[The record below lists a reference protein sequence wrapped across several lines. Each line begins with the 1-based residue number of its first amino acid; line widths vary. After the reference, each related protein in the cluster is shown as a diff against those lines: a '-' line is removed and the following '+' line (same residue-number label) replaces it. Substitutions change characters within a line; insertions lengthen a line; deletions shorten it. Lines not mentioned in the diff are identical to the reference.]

1 MHAVSS
7 GKGRIVYI
15 SGPVV
20 KAELPGALLYEL
32 VFVGELGLFGEVV
45 RIQGDMAFIQV
56 YEETTGLRPGEPVIR
71 TGEPLSAWLGPGIL
85 NRVYDGVQRPLQLI
99 FDLTKRPFVAR
110 GINYEKAPPLD
121 FNKKWKWI
129 PKVKVGDE
137 VEVGDILGVVQE
149 TPLVEHRILYP
160 PIYRTGGVVKYI
172 APEGEYTIDD
182 VIAEVETKEGTVKVK
197 MWHKWPV
204 RRPRPF
210 KEKLPPVEPLITG
223 IRTIDTLFP
232 IAIGGA
238 AAIPGP
244 FGSGKTVTIR
254 TLAMYSEAKLVFP
267 VLCGERGN
275 EAADALQGLLKL
287 VDPNTGRP
295 LMERTT
301 IIVNTSN
308 MPVAAREASIYMGVT
323 IAEYFRDQGYD
334 AFLMADSTSRW
345 AEAMREVA
353 LRIGEMP
360 SEEGFPAYLPTRLAE
375 FYERAGRVVTLGK
388 GNRLGSVTI
397 AASVSP
403 PGGDFTEPVTSH
415 TLRFIGAFWPLDAKL
430 AYSRHYPAINWLMGF
445 SRYVDTVAEWYQK
458 NVSPDWRDL
467 RDEAVRILTREA
479 ELQEVV
485 RILGTEALSEQE
497 KHLLNAAF
505 LIREGFLKQD
515 AYHPVDVKS
524 LPPKQYWLLRLI
536 ITFYRKGLE
545 AISHGV
551 PASALRELDVVKRLA
566 RLRMEVRN
574 EEYKKLVDY
583 EQELINAIENL
594 IKQYESQRVTATA

>member
-1 MHAVSS
+1 VSLS
-7 GKGRIVYI
+7 KGKIIYI

-45 RIQGDMAFIQV
+45 RIQGDTAFIQV
-56 YEETTGLRPGEPVIR
+56 YEDTTGIKPGEPVTR
-71 TGEPLSAWLGPGIL
+71 TGEPLSAYLGPGII
-85 NRVYDGVQRPLQLI
+85 NMVYDGVQRPLKNI
-99 FDLTKRPFVAR
+99 FELTGRSFVAR
-110 GINYEKAPPLD
+110 GINYDKAPPLD
-121 FNKKWKWI
+121 FKKPWKFT
-129 PKVKVGDE
+129 PRVKVGDT
-137 VEVGDILGVVQE
+137 VEPGDILGVVPE
-149 TPLVEHRILYP
+149 TPLIEHRILYP
-160 PIYRTGGVVKYI
+160 PLYKKGTIKYI
-172 APEGEYTIDD
+172 APEGEYTLND
-182 VIAEVETKEGTVKVK
+182 VIAEVETPDGVVQVK

-210 KEKLPPVEPLITG
+210 KEKLPPIEPLITG
-223 IRTIDTLFP
+223 VRAIDTLFP
-232 IAIGGA
+232 VAIGGA
-238 AAIPGP
+238 ASIPGP

-254 TLAMYSEAKLVFP
+254 TLAMYSQARYVIP

-287 VDPNTGRP
+287 IDPTTGRP

-323 IAEYFRDQGYD
+323 IAEYFRDQDYD
-334 AFLMADSTSRW
+334 VFLMADSSSRW

-375 FYERAGRVVTLGK
+375 FYERSGRVINIGRE
-388 GNRLGSVTI
+388 GRLGSVTI

-415 TLRFIGAFWPLDAKL
+415 TLRFVGAFWPLDAKL
-430 AYSRHYPAINWLMGF
+430 AYSRHYPAINWLQGF

-458 NVSPDWRDL
+458 NVAPDWKEI
-467 RDEAVRILTREA
+467 RDEAMRILTREA

-485 RILGTEALSEQE
+485 RILGTEALSEAE
-497 KHLLNAAF
+497 KHLLNTAF
-505 LIREGFLKQD
+505 IIREGFLKQD
-515 AYHPVDVKS
+515 AYHPIDVKS
-524 LPPKQYWLLRLI
+524 LPPKQYWLLRLM

-545 AISHGV
+545 AINRGV
-551 PASALRELDVVKRLA
+551 PASALRELDIVKA
-566 RLRMEVRN
+566 MPRLRMEVKN
-574 EEYKKLVDY
+574 EDYQKLIDIEKKL
-583 EQELINAIENL
+583 ISTIEDL
-594 IKQYESQRVTATA
+594 EKRYESQIPMAKV

>member
-1 MHAVSS
+1 MTESS
-7 GKGRIVYI
+7 GRVIYI

-20 KAELPGALLYEL
+20 KAELPGARLYEL

-45 RIQGDMAFIQV
+45 RVQGDVAFIQV
-56 YEETTGLRPGEPVIR
+56 YEDTTGIKPGEPVTR
-71 TGEPLSAWLGPGIL
+71 SGEPLSAWLGPGLIGQI
-85 NRVYDGVQRPLQLI
+85 YDGVQRPLKVI
-99 FDLTKRPFVAR
+99 FDLVKEPFIAR
-110 GINYEKAPPLD
+110 GINYDKSPPLD
-121 FNKKWKWI
+121 FNKRWTWI
-129 PKVKVGDE
+129 PKVKPGDE
-137 VEVGDILGVVQE
+137 VVPGDILGVVPE
-149 TPLVEHRILYP
+149 TYLIEHRILYP
-160 PIYRTGGVVKYI
+160 PNLKPGVVKYV
-172 APEGEYTIDD
+172 APEGDYSIDD
-182 VIAEVETKEGTVKVK
+182 VVVEVESEGSKVGVK

-210 KEKLPPVEPLITG
+210 KEKLPPVEPLISG
-223 IRTIDTLFP
+223 IRVVDTIFP

-254 TLAMYSEAKLVFP
+254 TLAMYSHARYVVP
-267 VLCGERGN
+267 VLAGERGN

-287 VDPNTGRP
+287 KDPTTGRP
-295 LMERTT
+295 LLERTT

-334 AFLMADSTSRW
+334 SFLMADSTSRW

-388 GNRLGSVTI
+388 EGRVGSVSI

-415 TLRFIGAFWPLDAKL
+415 TLRFIGAFWPLSPKL
-430 AYSRHYPAINWLMGF
+430 AYSRHYPAIDWLMGF
-445 SRYVDTVAEWYQK
+445 SRYVEVVSEWYGK
-458 NVSPDWRDL
+458 NVSPDWLQVRE
-467 RDEAVRILTREA
+467 EAVRILTREA

-497 KHLLNAAF
+497 KHILNAAY

-515 AYHPVDVKS
+515 SFNPVDVHS
-524 LPPKQYWLLRLI
+524 LPEKQYWLLRI
-536 ITFYRKGLE
+536 MVTFYRRGLE
-545 AISHGV
+545 AINKGV
-551 PASALRELDVVKRLA
+551 SASALRELDIVKRIP
-566 RLRMEVRN
+566 RLRMEIRN
-574 EEYKKLVDY
+574 EDYRKLV
-583 EQELINAIENL
+583 ELEGELIKAIEDL
-594 IKQYESQRVTATA
+594 IKNVRTT